1 ALKCAGISTTPALNS
16 LLRRVRP
23 DASQSED
30 RRKNAPER
38 TCMVI
43 GQLAFGHLRP
53 DQRSRTVLKDTG
65 MDRIETRQADLF

>member
-1 ALKCAGISTTPALNS
+1 
-16 LLRRVRP
+16 
-23 DASQSED
+23 
-30 RRKNAPER
+30 
-38 TCMVI
+38 MVI